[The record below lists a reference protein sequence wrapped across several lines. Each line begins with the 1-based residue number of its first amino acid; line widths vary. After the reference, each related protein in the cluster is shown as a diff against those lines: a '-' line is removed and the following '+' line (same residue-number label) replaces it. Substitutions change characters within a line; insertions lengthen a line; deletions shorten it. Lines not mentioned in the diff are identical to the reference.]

1 MRGQEEF
8 EMSVRKDV
16 ISNSLVKA
24 REVAPPRG
32 FEQSVDLTVNL
43 KDLDMRQPDNRVNLR
58 IQVPHGVGGQ
68 KVLVFAQ
75 GDLALR
81 ARRAGA
87 DRVIEPTELN
97 AIGSDKKEAKKQL
110 NGFDIFVAEA
120 PLMPTVGRVAGPI
133 LGPKG
138 KMPTPIPPQAPI
150 DAILERERR
159 TIILRSRDRLF
170 VKCKIGKE
178 SMQDDELV
186 DNIESVLNNLTGALK
201 RGENNI
207 KSVFLKLTMGPA
219 IKVI

>member
-1 MRGQEEF
+1 
-8 EMSVRKDV
+8 MSVRKDV
-16 ISNSLVKA
+16 ITDSLAKA
-24 REVAPPRG
+24 REAAPPRG

-58 IQVPHGVGGQ
+58 VQVPHGVGGQ

-87 DRVIEPTELN
+87 DRVVEPTELN
-97 AIGSDKKEAKKQL
+97 AMGSDKKEVKRQL
-110 NGFDIFVAEA
+110 NDYDIFVAEA

-133 LGPKG
+133 LGPRG
-138 KMPTPIPPQAPI
+138 RMPTPVPPQAPI

-159 TIILRSRDRLF
+159 TVILRSQDRLF

-178 SMQDDELV
+178 TMSDEELV
-186 DNIESVLNNLTGALK
+186 DNIESVLDNLRGALK
-201 RGENNI
+201 RGNNNV
-207 KSVFLKLTMGPA
+207 KSIFLKLTMGPA
-219 IKVI
+219 IKVM